1 MFSPD
6 RSPKFGLLRRVS
18 LAAAVSALALAPE
31 PALAIDPTPPPATE
45 SAKPVPAT
53 PAPTAAR
60 TDTPPPTAAAATAFV
75 PGIPTWVD
83 VPGDKQA
90 LVVQGPADSEL
101 AIVYLHGLCG
111 NVRAVES
118 FSAASARVGTV
129 IALLGDRNCPAGRFK
144 WGKDIDAI
152 GQRIDQ
158 ALRAVKRARGGKLD
172 IEHPVLFGYSQGA
185 AKAEALV
192 SHYPEKYRLVVLG
205 GPPREPKL
213 PHLGNTTA
221 VVVFGGERETTGH
234 MRAGTQVLAAAGKP
248 VRFFLLPAAKHGE
261 FGPEGNRVVGEMLSW
276 LLDTAKGT

>member
-1 MFSPD
+1 VFEPD

-18 LAAAVSALALAPE
+18 LAALIALALAPD
-31 PALAIDPTPPPATE
+31 PALALDPNPPAATE
-45 SAKPVPAT
+45 RPTPVPAS
-53 PAPTAAR
+53 PAPTPAK
-60 TDTPPPTAAAATAFV
+60 TDPPPSAAAATAFV

-111 NVRAVES
+111 NVRAVEN

-172 IEHPVLFGYSQGA
+172 VEHPVLFGYSQGA
-185 AKAEALV
+185 AKAEQLV

-213 PHLGNTTA
+213 PHLGNTRA

-234 MRAGTQVLAAAGKP
+234 MRAGTEVLAAAGKP

-261 FGPEGNRVVGEMLSW
+261 FGPEGNRLVGEMLSW

>member
-1 MFSPD
+1 VLGPN
-6 RSPKFGLLRRVS
+6 RSSTLRLLRRLS
-18 LAAAVSALALAPE
+18 LAALIAFAHVPDRALAL
-31 PALAIDPTPPPATE
+31 DPTPPATAPAK
-45 SAKPVPAT
+45 A
-53 PAPTAAR
+53 PAPTPPSSEK
-60 TDTPPPTAAAATAFV
+60 TDPPPPSAAAVTAFV

-111 NVRAVES
+111 NVRAVEN
-118 FSAASARVGTV
+118 FSAATRRVGTV
-129 IALLGDRNCPAGRFK
+129 IALLGDRKCPGGRFK
-144 WGKDIDAI
+144 WGKNIDAI

-158 ALRAVKRARGGKLD
+158 ALKAVKRARGGVLD
-172 IEHPVLFGYSQGA
+172 VERPVLFGYSQGA

-205 GPPREPKL
+205 GPPRQPKL

-234 MRAGTQVLAAAGKP
+234 MRAGTEVLAAAGKP

-261 FGPEGNRVVGEMLSW
+261 FGPEGNRLVGEMLSW
-276 LLDTAKGT
+276 LLDTAQGT